1 MKPETLFIWAWLIGI
16 AVLVG
21 GSIGMLTG
29 WLTKRLLREPW
40 QSASGALL
48 DGAIGSAGL
57 VFGALISVTSRSF
70 LYEEW
75 YDGKLVTRRTDGF
88 ADHIYLFA
96 VLGAVAFV
104 FIVRLSISLARKL
117 ICKTRINADERVNA
131 KA

>member
-1 MKPETLFIWAWLIGI
+1 MDNLFLLAWLIGI

-21 GSIGMLTG
+21 GGIGMLTG

-75 YDGKLVTRRTDGF
+75 YDGKLVTRRTDGV
-88 ADHIYLFA
+88 ADYVYLFA
-96 VLGAVAFV
+96 VLGAVALV
-104 FIVRLSISLARKL
+104 FIVRLSMSLARKL
-117 ICKTRINADERVNA
+117 ICKTSINPDERRDA

>member
-1 MKPETLFIWAWLIGI
+1 MDNLFFLAWLIGI

-96 VLGAVAFV
+96 IVGAIALV
-104 FIVRLSISLARKL
+104 FIARLSISLARKL
-117 ICKTRINADERVNA
+117 ICKTSINADERMDA